1 MIDKKTEDLIRKQ
14 LLKNQETIAVA
25 ESVTGGLLQSAFASM
40 QFAMQFFQGGIT
52 AYNLGQKIKHLQV
65 DPIYAHSC
73 NCVSE
78 RIAKEMALNVCKMFH
93 STYGIGITGYDT
105 PVPESGNK
113 VHAYYA
119 IAKNGE
125 IKLCKKM
132 IGDGVLTDVKLFYV
146 NQIVESLRG
155 ILRK

>member
-1 MIDKKTEDLIRKQ
+1 MTAKRTEDFIREQ

-40 QFAMQFFQGGIT
+40 EFALQFFQGGIT
-52 AYNLGQKIKHLQV
+52 AYHLGQKVKHLQV
-65 DPIYAHSC
+65 DPIYAQTC

-105 PVPESGNK
+105 PVPESGNQ
-113 VHAYYA
+113 VYAYYA

-125 IKLCKKM
+125 IMVYEKM
-132 IGDGVLTDVKLFYV
+132 IGKGVSTDVKLFYV
-146 NQIVESLRG
+146 NQIVEAFWG
-155 ILRK
+155 IMGK